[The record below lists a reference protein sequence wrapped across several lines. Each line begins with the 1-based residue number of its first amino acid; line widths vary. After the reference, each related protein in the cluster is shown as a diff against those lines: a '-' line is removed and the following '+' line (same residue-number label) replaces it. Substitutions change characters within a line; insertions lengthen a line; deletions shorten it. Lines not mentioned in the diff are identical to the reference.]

1 MRILITNNAL
11 TTRGGSELYVRD
23 IALALRRAGHHP
35 MAFSTELG
43 DVAEE
48 LRQYGISVVDDLDD
62 LPGSPDILHCQHH
75 LESMMAILRFQGVPA
90 VYFCHGVLPWQEAP
104 FIHPRIFRYV
114 AVDEP
119 TRQACLETH
128 GVPLERMSVIL
139 NFVDLDR
146 FRPRDPLPPT
156 PKTALLFYNSATDIH
171 LIPEVREA
179 CQRTGIHLDVAG
191 FGVGRSLSHPEA
203 VLGSYDLVFAK
214 GRSALEAMAVGAA
227 VVLLG
232 DQGVGPMVTP
242 GELDKLRVLNFGFTT
257 LTLPST
263 PENIVRQIQR
273 YDAVDAAEV
282 SSRLRSSA
290 GLDRSIQ
297 LILGSYQEAIAEY
310 RRDAPDEGSEARA
323 ASDYVNKLA
332 VHVKKCHVLE
342 HQKAALERLLA
353 KVHDEAPI
361 GLALLQALRRIRLRL
376 SPPNTMR
383 DKFTTGLLAAVRKI
397 TS

>member
-1 MRILITNNAL
+1 LRILMMNHALNN
-11 TTRGGSELYVRD
+11 RGGSELYIRD

-48 LRQYGISVVDDLDD
+48 IRGYGIPVVDDLDD
-62 LPGSPDILHCQHH
+62 LPGTPDLLHCQHH
-75 LESMMAILRFQGVPA
+75 LESMMAILRFPGVPA
-90 VYFCHGVLPWQEAP
+90 VYVCHGVLPWQAAP
-104 FIHPRIFRYV
+104 FIHPRILRYV

-128 GVPLERMSVIL
+128 GVPPERMSVIL

-179 CQRTGIHLDVAG
+179 CHRTGIHLDVVG
-191 FGVGRSLSHPEA
+191 LGVGRSLSHPEA

-242 GELDKLRVLNFGFTT
+242 GELNRLRPLNFGFRT
-257 LTLPST
+257 LTLPAT

-273 YDAVDAAEV
+273 YNAGDAAEV
-282 SSRLRSSA
+282 SNRIRSSV

-297 LILGSYQEAIAEY
+297 LLLGTFDEAIAEY

-323 ASDYVNKLA
+323 ASDYVKKLA
-332 VHVKKCHVLE
+332 GYVKKCYALE
-342 HQKAALERLLA
+342 HHNAALERLLEKA
-353 KVHDEAPI
+353 HDEAPL
-361 GLALLQALRRIRLRL
+361 GPALFQALQRIRRRL
-376 SPPNTMR
+376 SPPNTLR
-383 DKFTTGLLAAVRKI
+383 DRFTTALLAAVRKI
-397 TS
+397 SS